1 MHFPYET
8 SDKKEDYSAASA
20 DAQLR
25 ITSKI
30 HSLSPNPP
38 NPPATEKIKLYMH

>member
-8 SDKKEDYSAASA
+8 SDKKEDYSAA

>member
-8 SDKKEDYSAASA
+8 SDKKEDYSAAAA

-30 HSLSPNPP
+30 QSFVKPS
-38 NPPATEKIKLYMH
+38 